1 MIFGG
6 CNVFFILFKVMLEY
20 QVNSENRS
28 IFVDIYLFMVD
39 SKWRFRNRGG
49 APIKE
54 STTPENSH
62 NNKIVLFPKTLDYY
76 QIQLTVMLENERYSE
91 AMELLRFLLQCQG
104 QEECHYDE
112 WRALLEWLQ
121 AAFPQYEAMEMPASR
136 TAEPEQDDEEDV
148 SEEDMARQ
156 HARLKLAQD
165 DGYAEKLL
173 RTVMEGPLSEQ
184 TMLALEQLAFLDVAK
199 VDEELV
205 RWLQTKSLHPLLQ
218 FRVLQ
223 TLRRRG
229 MQDIIQFTRGEE
241 EVEIDVAAV
250 PLKPEEF
257 PLPIVQILERVADQ
271 TEVHEPTLFYFAQE
285 LWIQYVMAV
294 YGTRDYHSMLEEND
308 AMADIWAA
316 ALHMTVA
323 DSLGGS
329 HDEENTRS
337 MYAVTGA
344 MRFRL
349 EQAYRSMKQFVS
361 AGLDSN

>member
-1 MIFGG
+1 MIATG
-6 CNVFFILFKVMLEY
+6 
-20 QVNSENRS
+20 
-28 IFVDIYLFMVD
+28 D
-39 SKWRFRNRGG
+39 SGYRGG

-54 STTPENSH
+54 STTPETEHS
-62 NNKIVLFPKTLDYY
+62 NNIVLFPKTLDYY
-76 QIQLTVMLENERYSE
+76 QIQLTVMLENERYGE
-91 AMELLRFLLQCQG
+91 AMDLLRFLLQCQG
-104 QEECHYDE
+104 QEERHYDE
-112 WRALLEWLQ
+112 WRALLEWLE
-121 AAFPQYEAMEMPASR
+121 AAFPHYGEDL
-136 TAEPEQDDEEDV
+136 PEVREEREEEEI

-156 HARLKLAQD
+156 HARSKLEQD
-165 DGYAEKLL
+165 DGYADKLL
-173 RTVMEGPLSEQ
+173 RTVMEEPLSEQ
-184 TMLALEQLAFLDVAK
+184 TMLALEQLAYLDRPEI
-199 VDEELV
+199 DDSLTG
-205 RWLQTKSLHPLLQ
+205 WLKDKTLHPLLQ

-229 MQDIIQFTRGEE
+229 VQGIIAFTRGEE
-241 EVEIDVAAV
+241 PVEVEIDTV
-250 PLKPEEF
+250 PLRPEDF
-257 PLPIVQILERVADQ
+257 PIQIVQILERVADQ

-294 YGTRDYHSMLEEND
+294 YGTRDYLSMLEEND
-308 AMADIWAA
+308 SMTDIWAA

-361 AGLDSN
+361 AGLDGQ

>member
-1 MIFGG
+1 
-6 CNVFFILFKVMLEY
+6 ML
-20 QVNSENRS
+20 
-28 IFVDIYLFMVD
+28 IPTGD
-39 SKWRFRNRGG
+39 SGYRGG

-54 STTPENSH
+54 STTPETEH
-62 NNKIVLFPKTLDYY
+62 NNNIVLFPKTLDYY
-76 QIQLTVMLENERYSE
+76 QIQLTVMLENERYGE
-91 AMELLRFLLQCQG
+91 AMKLLHFLMQCQG
-104 QEECHYDE
+104 QEERHYDE

-121 AAFPQYEAMEMPASR
+121 AAFPHYEETSPAVH
-136 TAEPEQDDEEDV
+136 EEQEEEEI

-156 HARLKLAQD
+156 HARMKLEQD
-165 DGYAEKLL
+165 DGYADKML
-173 RTVMEGPLSEQ
+173 RTVMEEPLSEQ
-184 TMLALEQLAFLDVAK
+184 TMLALEQLAYLDLPK
-199 VDEELV
+199 IDEALTS
-205 RWLQTKSLHPLLQ
+205 WLKDKSLHPLLQ

-229 MQDIIQFTRGEE
+229 VQGMILFTRGEE
-241 EVEIDVAAV
+241 QVEVEIDTV
-250 PLKPEEF
+250 PLRPEEF
-257 PLPIVQILERVADQ
+257 PLQIVQILERVADQ

-294 YGTRDYHSMLEEND
+294 YGTRDYVSMLEEND
-308 AMADIWAA
+308 SMTDIWAA

-329 HDEENTRS
+329 HDEEHTRS

-361 AGLDSN
+361 AGLDG

>member
-1 MIFGG
+1 M
-6 CNVFFILFKVMLEY
+6 
-20 QVNSENRS
+20 
-28 IFVDIYLFMVD
+28 
-39 SKWRFRNRGG
+39 
-49 APIKE
+49 KE
-54 STTPENSH
+54 STTPETEH
-62 NNKIVLFPKTLDYY
+62 NNNIVLFPKTLDYY
-76 QIQLTVMLENERYSE
+76 QIQLTVMLENERYGE
-91 AMELLRFLLQCQG
+91 AMKLLHFLLQCQG
-104 QEECHYDE
+104 QEERHYDE

-121 AAFPQYEAMEMPASR
+121 AAFPQYEETSPAILER
-136 TAEPEQDDEEDV
+136 EEEEEI
-148 SEEDMARQ
+148 SEDDMARH
-156 HARLKLAQD
+156 HARMKLEQD
-165 DGYAEKLL
+165 DGYADKML
-173 RTVMEGPLSEQ
+173 RTVMEEPLSEQ
-184 TMLALEQLAFLDVAK
+184 TMLALEQLAYLDLPK
-199 VDEELV
+199 IDEALTH
-205 RWLQTKSLHPLLQ
+205 WLKDKTLHPLLQ

-229 MQDIIQFTRGEE
+229 VQGMIQFTRGEE
-241 EVEIDVAAV
+241 QVEVEIDTV

-257 PLPIVQILERVADQ
+257 PLQIVQILERVADQ

-294 YGTRDYHSMLEEND
+294 YGTRDYISMLEEND
-308 AMADIWAA
+308 SMTDIWAA

-361 AGLDSN
+361 AGLDG

>member
-1 MIFGG
+1 MIATG
-6 CNVFFILFKVMLEY
+6 
-20 QVNSENRS
+20 
-28 IFVDIYLFMVD
+28 D
-39 SKWRFRNRGG
+39 SGYRGG

-54 STTPENSH
+54 STTPETEHS
-62 NNKIVLFPKTLDYY
+62 NNIVLFPKTLDYY
-76 QIQLTVMLENERYSE
+76 QIQLTVMLENERYGE
-91 AMELLRFLLQCQG
+91 AMDLLRFLLQCQG
-104 QEECHYDE
+104 QEERHYDE
-112 WRALLEWLQ
+112 WRALLEWLE
-121 AAFPQYEAMEMPASR
+121 AAFPHYGEDL
-136 TAEPEQDDEEDV
+136 PEVREEREEEEI

-156 HARLKLAQD
+156 HARSKLEQD
-165 DGYAEKLL
+165 DGYADKLL
-173 RTVMEGPLSEQ
+173 RTVMEEPLSEQ
-184 TMLALEQLAFLDVAK
+184 TMLALEQLAYLERPEID
-199 VDEELV
+199 DSLTG
-205 RWLQTKSLHPLLQ
+205 WLKDKTLHPLLQ

-229 MQDIIQFTRGEE
+229 VQGIIAFTRGEE
-241 EVEIDVAAV
+241 PVEVEIDTV
-250 PLKPEEF
+250 PLRPEDF
-257 PLPIVQILERVADQ
+257 PIQIVQILERVADQ

-294 YGTRDYHSMLEEND
+294 YGTRDYLSMLEEND
-308 AMADIWAA
+308 SMTDIWAA

-361 AGLDSN
+361 AGLDGQ